1 MLQGI
6 ESWILDLLT
15 DPVGF
20 FSVIFSGAL
29 AVLYWRQADIQENQR
44 KLMEIE
50 QEPTVLV
57 EGYRGGT
64 EDRGGIESFEVK
76 LSNLGRNVARDLEL
90 KVASGFHEDTP
101 FLGGVE
107 TEPLQE
113 ADFTEGME
121 EQERG
126 EDTQGWRASSG
137 DYLEPQERGAEFV
150 IYDIPVRWTH
160 EEEWYGGPLYLSRL
174 REELSDYERPNAVR
188 LKTWIQYRDHK
199 DKEQEV
205 ELCDYVLPLCDQDGD
220 RVWSVDWMLTRA
232 EFQEQSFPLNPE
244 CSSG

>member
-29 AVLYWRQADIQENQR
+29 AVLYWRQSTIQDEQRDLIGDQAQTQKEQRKIMGRQADIQENQR

-113 ADFTEGME
+113 SDFTEGME
-121 EQERG
+121 EQEGG

-137 DYLEPQERGAEFV
+137 DYLEP
-150 IYDIPVRWTH
+150 
-160 EEEWYGGPLYLSRL
+160 
-174 REELSDYERPNAVR
+174 
-188 LKTWIQYRDHK
+188 
-199 DKEQEV
+199 
-205 ELCDYVLPLCDQDGD
+205 
-220 RVWSVDWMLTRA
+220 
-232 EFQEQSFPLNPE
+232 
-244 CSSG
+244 